1 MRRDLFAEVGGFD
14 EGFVNGWEDVDLCL
28 RLRTA
33 GLRVVYRG
41 DVAVVHAEG
50 QTSGGHYGADN
61 NVVRFEQ
68 RWLSSLGDDSDRIAA
83 IFDAQ
88 FSTVEDPVIGPPRH
102 PRGSTLLLT
111 GPITGLSPD
120 AAEARALLAAAEQAG
135 FEPAARDVAPVW
147 LRPRLDDAAS
157 DALDTA
163 LKRPFTP
170 LAAKLSVG
178 DDPRGI
184 AGRAHILRLAG
195 PPAGA
200 LDDDVLVLAADAAT
214 AEAAIAAGAEP
225 SRVHVLAPVLAPGPT
240 GDGGEGLLVLLPAHE
255 EERCTDVAA
264 ALGARSTATSR

>member
-28 RLRTA
+28 RLRSA

-61 NVVRFEQ
+61 NVVRFQQ
-68 RWLSSLGDDSDRIAA
+68 RWLASLDDDSDRVAEL
-83 IFDAQ
+83 FDAQ

-102 PRGSTLLLT
+102 PQGSTLLLT

-120 AAEARALLAAAEQAG
+120 GAEARALLAAAEQAG
-135 FEPAARDVAPVW
+135 MEPAARDVAPVW

-170 LAAKLSVG
+170 LAAKSPSATTPAASPG
-178 DDPRGI
+178 TPTSCASPAPRGP
-184 AGRAHILRLAG
+184 ARRRRHRPRRGRRDRRG
-195 PPAGA
+195 
-200 LDDDVLVLAADAAT
+200 
-214 AEAAIAAGAEP
+214 
-225 SRVHVLAPVLAPGPT
+225 
-240 GDGGEGLLVLLPAHE
+240 GDGGRRRSRP
-255 EERCTDVAA
+255 R
-264 ALGARSTATSR
+264 ARPRAGPRARADR